1 MKQKDSDQQGVADLL
16 KKLQETFLSP
26 DKKSKRKKDGE
37 DLDDRK
43 FQEKLAAMI
52 GRMTSPKPAKKKD
65 DTLAWLSE
73 NGDEEDAIAVSVQA
87 DEPSEL
93 TASNEAQETPQK
105 KRGGK
110 TSNSKKAPQ
119 KKSSRT
125 KIPKTEPPFPTNS
138 NTSPTETTD
147 ETQIAPIAYETE
159 QTETKLLSNEPT
171 EQATASVE
179 HDETFEEALEEPLEK
194 ETPMSV
200 HRQEDEPPVLQEISV
215 EEPTEKPTLTVDRA
229 RDSAESFVIEAE
241 EITPPQE
248 QAVFVKEREEDVNEV
263 PLLKTATEIAKT
275 EDPDTKEDQ
284 KATLT
289 RKKPIKRDKPTEA
302 PSPIADDKE
311 IAVPS
316 VISKAEQQQ
325 DTSQSQKSETDKPMA
340 SPSKPIV
347 IKPREKVP
355 DVTLPTPSAEAP
367 DFAKQPKQI
376 IPDSIV
382 IRPQPHRLPEPE
394 TIVIRPRTVERSH
407 PTPQIQET
415 TTNASPIKIGKEVS
429 AEPVRSEQPK
439 PSMKKEQNT
448 TFIPPSADTSALSRR
463 PNSPS
468 KARMDKQQPKRNDT
482 YPENGQ
488 APQNTA
494 VKQRPTTKKPNVSL
508 PNTPSQKTP
517 FASPRS
523 KKKPRKINQVPVTT
537 LNDEGLDEVLDEAI
551 ENDTLIEI
559 PVDEPEDV
567 AAQTQAATP
576 VRRRAQKQ
584 PDNGLSAMDMVK
596 RNSGLTEDDI
606 AMIFEL
612 GYENELGRLVGYEN
626 LKRLKTEHLKKTGR
640 NDHKQYRTSFGYRGE
655 EYAGAQQKT
664 GILAAYSHDCKH
676 LTFRLIL
683 TSLLT
688 LLLFL
693 IESPQ
698 LIGGQLTALSDGYP
712 FLFPLAGLGLFALV
726 ALLSLKQITAGL
738 RRFFKFSPTPYSVPA
753 LLAPITVLYDLLLL
767 AVGNGEMLKVNFLSA
782 LALLFTVICD
792 VLRLTCER
800 RTLRLISAEGEKHVL
815 LPAPPRKKKLRQGDK
830 IVKIINDDIGENL
843 YQVRKSTNAVGFFRR
858 FNTMDSAARPFT
870 VFIGTGLAISVLL
883 AFAEALRTQSA
894 TAALSAFMTV
904 LLLSVPVCAMFG
916 FFYPLVRANRV
927 LSRMECAL
935 VGEEAVEEFDRKK
948 TVIFHDT
955 DLYTAEK
962 CTEIAVRE
970 GDDFKNDMRL
980 SGILFRKLGGTLRH
994 IGESAPA
1001 PKTDPP
1007 VAVVRIQESG
1017 VEAVIDNRYHIL
1029 AGDAEFLM
1037 RGGVRV
1043 PRESTDKT
1051 LRRTLNVSLMYV
1063 AIDGVLKLSYEIEY
1077 NTKPTFEEMARDL
1090 ADSDNAVAIYSY
1102 DPNLDE
1108 IFLQKSRPDSMEQV
1122 RVIKPGRYEEERVLE
1137 MADTGAVAIKNNT
1150 DLAYPLHA
1158 AKGIGRIRRFG
1169 FRIQLI
1175 ASILGGALA
1184 VTLTLLGKQSFLGTL
1199 FIAAY
1204 QFLWITVFLI
1214 ATHSELNAEKLR
1226 FRK

>member
-26 DKKSKRKKDGE
+26 DKKSKKKKDE
-37 DLDDRK
+37 DPDDRK

-52 GRMTSPKPAKKKD
+52 GRMTSPKPTPKKD
-65 DTLAWLSE
+65 ETLALLTE
-73 NGDEEDAIAVSVQA
+73 DEDDAIAVSAEPDEQALASSSDEPQKAPKKKSGGRATSSKATSKKASTKKAKKEALPTPTKADEAPAPINETQAEEPTVVDKPALEETDLVQNEIAEPIPSEEKSTEDTEVLKTEQQDTATNASTETA
-87 DEPSEL
+87 DEP
-93 TASNEAQETPQK
+93 
-105 KRGGK
+105 
-110 TSNSKKAPQ
+110 
-119 KKSSRT
+119 
-125 KIPKTEPPFPTNS
+125 
-138 NTSPTETTD
+138 TT
-147 ETQIAPIAYETE
+147 
-159 QTETKLLSNEPT
+159 
-171 EQATASVE
+171 
-179 HDETFEEALEEPLEK
+179 
-194 ETPMSV
+194 
-200 HRQEDEPPVLQEISV
+200 SV
-215 EEPTEKPTLTVDRA
+215 EEPNEINTEP
-229 RDSAESFVIEAE
+229 EIEAE
-241 EITPPQE
+241 TYAHPLEKVIPLETPETSADEILPQAPPETASADIPDKKEEPKPTP
-248 QAVFVKEREEDVNEV
+248 
-263 PLLKTATEIAKT
+263 L
-275 EDPDTKEDQ
+275 
-284 KATLT
+284 
-289 RKKPIKRDKPTEA
+289 KKPIRSTKPKPLPVAEDKPQIAPPTVATNKEPKNADTESEK
-302 PSPIADDKE
+302 PRPI
-311 IAVPS
+311 P
-316 VISKAEQQQ
+316 
-325 DTSQSQKSETDKPMA
+325 QKT
-340 SPSKPIV
+340 IV
-347 IKPREKVP
+347 IKPRAAAP
-355 DVTLPTPSAEAP
+355 DVTLPTPSASAP
-367 DFAKQPKQI
+367 DFAKQPTKS

-382 IRPQPHRLPEPE
+382 IRPQPSRLPEPE
-394 TIVIRPRTVERSH
+394 SIVIRPRTTEQSR

-415 TTNASPIKIGKEVS
+415 TTEMPPIKIGKEVS
-429 AEPVRSEQPK
+429 AEPTRSEPSK

-448 TFIPPSADTSALSRR
+448 TFIPPSSSAPSRR
-463 PNSPS
+463 P
-468 KARMDKQQPKRNDT
+468 T
-482 YPENGQ
+482 
-488 APQNTA
+488 APQKADLDTPQQTRRSTPYRDGQDTPSTT
-494 VKQRPTTKKPNVSL
+494 VPQRRTEKKPNVSL
-508 PNTPSQKTP
+508 PHSTSQKTP
-517 FASPRS
+517 FAPPKA
-523 KKKPRKINQVPVTT
+523 KKKPRKINRVPVTT
-537 LNDEGLDEVLDEAI
+537 LDDEDLDEVLDEAI
-551 ENDTLIEI
+551 EDEALIEI

-567 AAQTQAATP
+567 AAQTQAATT
-576 VRRRAQKQ
+576 VRRRAQRQ
-584 PDNGLSAMDMVK
+584 ADTGLSAMDMVK

-626 LKRLKTEHLKKTGR
+626 LKRLKAEHLKRTGR

-655 EYAGAQQKT
+655 EYAGAQQKA
-664 GILAAYSHDCKH
+664 GVLAAYSHDCKH
-676 LTFRLIL
+676 LMLRLVL
-683 TSLLT
+683 TALLS
-688 LLLFL
+688 LLLFFV
-693 IESPQ
+693 ESPQ
-698 LIGGQLTALSDGYP
+698 LIGGQLTALADRYT
-712 FLFPLAGLGLFALV
+712 FLLPAVGLGMFALV

-767 AVGNGEMLKVNFLSA
+767 ALGNEEMLKVNFLSA
-782 LALLFTVICD
+782 LILLFTVICD

-800 RTLRLISAEGEKHVL
+800 RTLRLISTEGEKHVL

-858 FNTMDSAARPFT
+858 FNAMDSAARPFT
-870 VFIGTGLAISVLL
+870 VFICTDLAISVLL
-883 AFAEALRTQSA
+883 AFAEALRTQSG

-904 LLLSVPVCAMFG
+904 LLLSVPACAMFG
-916 FFYPLVRANRV
+916 FFYPLFRANRV

-935 VGEEAVEEFDRKK
+935 VGEEAVDEFDCKK
-948 TVIFHDT
+948 TVIFRDT
-955 DLYTAEK
+955 DLYAAEK

-994 IGESAPA
+994 IGESAPS

-1017 VEAVIDNRYHIL
+1017 VEAVIDNRYHML

-1077 NTKPTFEEMARDL
+1077 NTKPSFEEMVRDL

-1108 IFLQKSRPDSMEQV
+1108 IFLQKSRPDSMDPI

-1137 MADTGAVAIKNNT
+1137 MADTGAVALRSNT

-1175 ASILGGALA
+1175 ASILGAALA

-1199 FIAAY
+1199 SIAAY
-1204 QFLWITVFLI
+1204 QLLWIVVFML
-1214 ATHSELNAEKLR
+1214 ATHSEINSEKLR
-1226 FRK
+1226 FLK